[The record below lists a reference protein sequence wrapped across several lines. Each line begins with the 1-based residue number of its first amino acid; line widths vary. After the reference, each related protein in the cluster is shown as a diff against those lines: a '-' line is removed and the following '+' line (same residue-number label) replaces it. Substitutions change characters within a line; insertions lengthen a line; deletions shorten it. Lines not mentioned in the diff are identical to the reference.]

1 MFTRRLGVLTA
12 LVQGLGLL
20 QGSRISVRLFG
31 DHYSTKVSRSF
42 VSKEVSRETVVQ
54 RERESFLPKVY
65 LYRPAV
71 LFFKLR
77 AFFVT
82 GGLKRRF
89 A

>member
-54 RERESFLPKVY
+54 RERELSPEGLP
-65 LYRPAV
+65 LPARRA
-71 LFFKLR
+71 LF
-77 AFFVT
+77 
-82 GGLKRRF
+82 
-89 A
+89 